1 MSVGKNSMKKW
12 IDKLRSVD
20 NIVLT
25 IMVPILLGM
34 GVAQAKLTALVSGMQ
49 DDQKIIATA
58 VTANQQNIRTI
69 AVSTMIRTDPWS
81 GRMMVAAF
89 DRVSS
94 ELKREGVDL
103 DVFWTDV
110 IREIQTEYAPE
121 LLPDEIKEL
130 LK

>member
-49 DDQKIIATA
+49 DDQKIIAAA

-94 ELKREGVDL
+94 ELKREGVDI